1 MKTELEL
8 TLTAFY
14 IGVLLF
20 KRFLR
25 LRIILKTIEAWDK
38 ISRSIKHLAEDKIL
52 SLGREVALH
61 HRRSYNQKKFP
72 FIRRDTSKTHY
83 LSV

>member
-25 LRIILKTIEAWDK
+25 LRIILKTIAAWDK
-38 ISRSIKHLAEDKIL
+38 IARSIKHLAEDKIL

-61 HRRSYNQKKFP
+61 HRGPIIKRNS
-72 FIRRDTSKTHY
+72 
-83 LSV
+83 LSSEETLAKHIT